1 MFSRLQKLARKAQ
14 SAALAGRPVLARA
27 DIVRCGQYVPRG
39 ATGHIVRVRP
49 DGDFD
54 IAFDRLEH
62 KLIRAHRHEI
72 APAPTLAPR
81 GLFGLRIH
89 SH

>member
-1 MFSRLQKLARKAQ
+1 MLGRLQKLVQKVR

-27 DIVRCGQYVPRG
+27 DIVRCGLYVPRG
-39 ATGHIVRVRP
+39 ATGHILRVRP

-54 IAFDRLEH
+54 IAFDRLER
-62 KLIRAHRHEI
+62 KPIRARRNEI

-81 GLFGLRIH
+81 GLFGLRIP